1 MVSEFRKKIM
11 YMFLSSFAT
20 DRSKAVVLVLFL
32 LLWGFILF
40 SRFSIKKG
48 TVLYDTKLL
57 VISDFTLSKNWP
69 ESDAVSK

>member
-1 MVSEFRKKIM
+1 
-11 YMFLSSFAT
+11 MFLSSFAT

-32 LLWGFILF
+32 LLCGFILF

-48 TVLYDTKLL
+48 PVLYDTKLL
-57 VISDFTLSKNWP
+57 DISDFTLSKNWP